1 MTCRCEKEAQG
12 APPLLPRA
20 SPAAR
25 KKNQKKI
32 HPPVYPTNALRMFS
46 TYGGIIRIRFR
57 VGALTA
63 PSQPAPASSPFLQYQ
78 HSTPRLLC
86 QALSCTQRHC
96 RPTNDMG
103 LTRRSSLIIHQATPI
118 RPYFTARGQAAQP
131 IQKYTPKASILYPQP
146 PYSGKTKGPAA
157 CSSQATSPF
166 SCLNNFCLYSL
177 PNFF

>member
-86 QALSCTQRHC
+86 QALSCTMRRYRHAS
-96 RPTNDMG
+96 DMG
-103 LTRRSSLIIHQATPI
+103 LPRRNSRMISQHPLS
-118 RPYFTARGQAAQP
+118 PYCAAPDEAAQP
-131 IQKYTPKASILYPQP
+131 KQEYNAKAAILPHKP
-146 PYSGKTKGPAA
+146 PYSGKTEGPAA
-157 CSSQATSPF
+157 CSSQATNSF
-166 SCLNNFCLYSL
+166 SCLNNFCL
-177 PNFF
+177 